1 MIPIVIGALVTI
13 PRALHGGEPEN
24 TVSNNNSLIDLE
36 SRTPNYCMNTKEDTG
51 AGLEDSERE
60 NAFAAG
66 ATLRTSLKKKLTA
79 LPRVR
84 PPSWTLL
91 GGEGTEG

>member
-1 MIPIVIGALVTI
+1 
-13 PRALHGGEPEN
+13 
-24 TVSNNNSLIDLE
+24 
-36 SRTPNYCMNTKEDTG
+36 MNTKEDTG

-79 LPRVR
+79 LPR
-84 PPSWTLL
+84 PDKQPLL